1 VFAEFR
7 SAPRGQKRVAVT
19 GAYVGELLRA
29 RVRLH
34 GIQLGRPV
42 DVVLDRDHR
51 RALGFEVH
59 CGDDARRFLPFS
71 VVAISS
77 DTLSITSSLLLLDR
91 SELRFYTDRGATFA
105 SLRQTPVERDG
116 GSLGVLEDLR
126 LTEDGVVTTV
136 VVRTAKGRAEVP
148 YDDRITLGNT
158 GVRVAS

>member
-1 VFAEFR
+1 
-7 SAPRGQKRVAVT
+7 VT

-59 CGDDARRFLPFS
+59 CGDDERRFLPFS
-71 VVAISS
+71 VAAIGRE
-77 DTLSITSSLLLLDR
+77 TLSITSALLLLDR

-105 SLRQTPVERDG
+105 SLRQTPVEQNGRE
-116 GSLGVLEDLR
+116 LGALEDLR
-126 LTEDGVVTTV
+126 LTEDGVVTGV
-136 VVRTAKGRAEVP
+136 VVQTAKGRIEVP
-148 YDDRITLGNT
+148 YDGRITLGAAR
-158 GVRVAS
+158 VRVAS